1 MHEFSIVSA
10 LINQCEELAAE
21 NKATGIARVAVK
33 IGALSGVEPQ
43 LVKTAFDTFRE
54 DGICRGAEL
63 EMEIAPLELDC
74 RACGAHSIPDE
85 IAYLCP
91 ACQSRDIKVSGG
103 EEMLLMQLELMYD

>member
-10 LINQCEELAAE
+10 LIEQCEQLALE
-21 NKATGIARVAVK
+21 HKAKGIARVAVK

-54 DGICRGAEL
+54 DGMCKGAEL
-63 EMEIAPLELDC
+63 EMDVAPLELDC
-74 RACGAHSIPDE
+74 KACGAHSIPDE

-91 ACQSRDIKVSGG
+91 VCQSRDIKVSGG
-103 EEMLLMQLELMYD
+103 EEMLLMQLELIYD

>member
-74 RACGAHSIPDE
+74 RACGAHSIPDD

-91 ACQSRDIKVSGG
+91 ACHSRDIKVSGG

>member
-21 NKATGIARVAVK
+21 HNATGIARVAVK

-63 EMEIAPLELDC
+63 EMEIAPLALDC